1 MYENTKKPH
10 LNIDWHWLGCC
21 ILFVNYLNKY
31 IVFELI
37 ISFTANT
44 AGRGRSTHTG
54 RVAKRLSCT
63 RHAGLRSSQGPSADP
78 SQAMAGP
85 LPQ

>member
-1 MYENTKKPH
+1 M
-10 LNIDWHWLGCC
+10 
-21 ILFVNYLNKY
+21 FVNYLNKY

-63 RHAGLRSSQGPSADP
+63 RHAGLWSSQGPSADP